1 MSVCYIPDRDKIL
14 CLVSENIGADKA
26 HWFFFP
32 VLHVSFSL
40 FRFSFILAAFWRAVK
55 FNSSELVSSDT
66 IMQKKVNLSESR
78 TLKVFFV
85 YMKDAS

>member
-1 MSVCYIPDRDKIL
+1 MPQSQLLLIHDRFTLLVNHVLHHPARWWSPSQYLEMSVCYIPDRDKIL

-40 FRFSFILAAFWRAVK
+40 FRFSFILAAF
-55 FNSSELVSSDT
+55 
-66 IMQKKVNLSESR
+66 
-78 TLKVFFV
+78 
-85 YMKDAS
+85 